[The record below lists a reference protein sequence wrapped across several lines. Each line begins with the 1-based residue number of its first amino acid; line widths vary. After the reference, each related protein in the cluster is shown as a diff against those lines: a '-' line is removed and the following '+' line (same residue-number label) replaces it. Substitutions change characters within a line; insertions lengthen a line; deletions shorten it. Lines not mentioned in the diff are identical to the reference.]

1 MTVETLI
8 KDLQS
13 GDKVAAQASFNATMA
28 DKLTHAIDAKKIE
41 VAGSLGKVPE
51 TEEEG

>member
-13 GDKVAAQASFNATMA
+13 GDKVAAHTSFNAAMA

-41 VAGSLGKVPE
+41 VAGSLGKVSE

>member
-28 DKLTHAIDAKKIE
+28 NKLTHAIDAKKIE
-41 VAGSLGKVPE
+41 VAGSLGKVDKTLDQE
-51 TEEEG
+51 